1 MTSLKQFI
9 EILHLC
15 IFYTF
20 RGDQGKITEKSY
32 LITFVGH
39 LDHVV
44 TIGGGVLEEIFKKM
58 VGILNFF
65 RGFQSYVDTNIIWIK
80 LFSRCRE
87 LRGLNLAGPDTVE
100 KFHLFYRWE
109 FDVWRE
115 RWAGWRQATR
125 IQMTPSWALDSNS
138 EPILF

>member
-15 IFYTF
+15 IFYIF

-44 TIGGGVLEEIFKKM
+44 TIGGGVLEEIFKRNGWDLYLFQRFPKLCGYKYYVNKTFLKM
-58 VGILNFF
+58 QRVERPEL
-65 RGFQSYVDTNIIWIK
+65 
-80 LFSRCRE
+80 SR
-87 LRGLNLAGPDTVE
+87 
-100 KFHLFYRWE
+100 
-109 FDVWRE
+109 
-115 RWAGWRQATR
+115 
-125 IQMTPSWALDSNS
+125 S
-138 EPILF
+138 